1 MNTKLLIS
9 LGLLLLLST
18 ISFQAISQTDTTNT
32 HQESKDSESKK
43 TKTGFGF
50 AGIPALAYDTDL
62 GFLYG
67 VIGTVYHYGDGSNY
81 PMYNHKIYLEWS
93 RTTKGSGKNIIL
105 YDNRTLIPNGRMN
118 IDVSY
123 LTEKA
128 LDFYGFNGYNS
139 EFNDQYL
146 DSDNDNYISRLY
158 YRHDRKLLR
167 IKADFQGR
175 LFHDNVRWLAG
186 FVHYGIDVKS
196 VDIDALN
203 EGKKDDDI
211 LPDTAS
217 VYDRY
222 VKWGV
227 IPEGQKDGGNTN
239 LIKLGVVFDNRDNE
253 HSTTKGIWSE
263 AILLTAPGFIGNDY
277 SYTKISLT
285 HRQYF
290 NLYKKKVTFAYRL
303 NFQGLIAGEI
313 PFYMMPFYFRS
324 TDTKDGLGGSKNLRG
339 IKRNRVVGDGAVLGN
354 LELRYKF
361 LETSVLN
368 QNFSITLSGFTD
380 AAQVVQMHPF
390 STSGVTAGYGNTR
403 KKNIETLDY
412 SQEKLHISFGF
423 GLHFAINHN
432 FIVAVDY
439 GMAVNA
445 QDGDKG
451 LYIGLD
457 YLF

>member
-1 MNTKLLIS
+1 MKIR
-9 LGLLLLLST
+9 LLLAIGFAFSILLFSQKA
-18 ISFQAISQTDTTNT
+18 FSQTDTTNT
-32 HQESKDSESKK
+32 EEHSKAKK
-43 TKTGFGF
+43 GFSF
-50 AGIPALAYDTDL
+50 AAIPALAYDTDL

-67 VIGTVYHYGDGSNY
+67 VIGAIYHYGDGSNY
-81 PMYNHKIYLEWS
+81 PMYNHKVYMEWS
-93 RTTKGSGKNIIL
+93 RTTKGSGKNVFL

-118 IDVSY
+118 IEVSY

-139 EFNDQYL
+139 YFGDQYL
-146 DSDNDNYISRLY
+146 DSDNDDYISRLY

-167 IKADFQGR
+167 LKADFQGR
-175 LFHDNVRWLAG
+175 LFSDNWRWLAG

-196 VDIDALN
+196 VDINALN
-203 EGKKDDDI
+203 EGRDVEDM

-217 VYDRY
+217 IYDKY
-222 VKWGV
+222 VEWGV
-227 IPEGQKDGGNTN
+227 IPEGQKAGGSTN
-239 LIKLGVVFDNRDNE
+239 LLKLGVVFDNRDNE

-263 AILLTAPGFIGNDY
+263 AIILSALGFIGNDY

-290 NLYKKKVTFAYRL
+290 NLYKKKLTFVYRL
-303 NFQGLIAGEI
+303 NYQGLIAGEI

-324 TDTKDGLGGSKNLRG
+324 TSTKDGLGGSKTLRG

-354 LELRYKF
+354 IEFRYKF
-361 LETSVLN
+361 LETVLLN
-368 QNFSITLSGFTD
+368 QNFSITLSAFSD
-380 AAQVVQMHPF
+380 AAQVVQMHAF
-390 STSGVTAGYGNTR
+390 DTDGVTAGYGNTR
-403 KKNIETLDY
+403 DENLKELDY
-412 SQEKLHISFGF
+412 SKESMHISYGF
-423 GLHFAINHN
+423 GLHFALNHN

-439 GMAVNA
+439 GMAANP
-445 QDGDKG
+445 QDGSKG